1 MKIFAISDLHL
12 SFGENIDKP
21 MDKFG
26 EGWENHAM
34 RLAEA
39 WRRLISDGDL
49 VLIPGDI
56 SWGLRLEEAMAD
68 FDWLH
73 SLPGIKIISKGNHDL
88 WWGRINYLN
97 SLYDDIVF
105 LQNDCYVPE
114 DTDIVITASRGWPYP
129 GSEEYTDHDE
139 KIYARELQ
147 RLRLGLEAAK
157 NKAPGRRIIACLH
170 YPPCDP
176 VGRETGFT
184 ELLEEYGVWKC
195 IYGHLHGYPAFGRG
209 VKGSLRGIEYQ
220 LVALDYLGAQPKM
233 IYDTSADLH
242 EHAAME

>member
-26 EGWENHAM
+26 EGWEHHAE
-34 RLAEA
+34 RLKAA
-39 WRRLISDGDL
+39 WEERISDGDL

-56 SWGLRLEEAMAD
+56 SWGLRLEEAEAD
-68 FDWLH
+68 FEWVH

-114 DTDIVITASRGWPYP
+114 CGDPVIVASRGWPYP
-129 GSEEYTDHDE
+129 GSDEYTEHDE

-147 RLRLGLEAAK
+147 RLRLGLDAAK
-157 NKAPGRRIIACLH
+157 AKAPDARIIVCLH
-170 YPPCDP
+170 YPPSDP
-176 VGRETGFT
+176 GGRQTGFT
-184 ELLEEYGVWKC
+184 DILEEYGVWKC
-195 IYGHLHGYPAFGRG
+195 IYGHLHGQVAFGRG
-209 VKGSLRGIEYQ
+209 IKGELRGVNYQ
-220 LVALDYLGAQPKM
+220 LVALDYLGAQPKL
-233 IYDTSADLH
+233 IYNS
-242 EHAAME
+242 EE